1 VTLNFPTISLIVFNP
16 VMSVQAPVLHQR
28 VYRNKG
34 NHRRIGLLTDVDGDF
49 VRVLWAN
56 ETASS
61 GLTAYHG
68 LTAVSIHV
76 GATVIRGITYPAEPI
91 TALTP
96 LFGVVTNIDEY
107 CTVTWDDCTVTTQPS
122 QDVMDVVVGAIRW
135 AMYVRSGSG
144 ERKRIRRMSNRKQT
158 NK

>member
-49 VRVLWAN
+49 VRVLWAH

-76 GATVIRGITYPAEPI
+76 GATVTRGITYPAQPI

-96 LFGVVTNIDEY
+96 LFGVVNVHEHPEIISQIAHVAMRHERPANIIFFRHA
-107 CTVTWDDCTVTTQPS
+107 CAS
-122 QDVMDVVVGAIRW
+122 FA
-135 AMYVRSGSG
+135 
-144 ERKRIRRMSNRKQT
+144 
-158 NK
+158 